1 MKGKQKLL
9 NKKVEREITIV
20 FKEGV
25 NLDNETPKTTQP
37 KKKRN
42 VQAKN

>member
-1 MKGKQKLL
+1 MNGKQKLL
-9 NKKVEREITIV
+9 NKKADREITIV

-25 NLDNETPKTTQP
+25 NLEPETPKATPP

-42 VQAKN
+42 VQAKK

>member
-1 MKGKQKLL
+1 MNGKQKLL
-9 NKKVEREITIV
+9 NKKTVQEVKEIVIVEEIKPI
-20 FKEGV
+20 
-25 NLDNETPKTTQP
+25 